1 MNHWYFRPAA
11 VLACGAIAT
20 TAACTPSDDEQDE
33 VHHIEPDAT
42 EDVPSQNETDDPD
55 VVAHRPEV
63 ALIDAPGVIA
73 DRRAAALVA
82 RLTTDEKIA
91 LVHGT
96 GVPKIGF
103 GTFPPEALK
112 GAGYIPGIPRLGIPQ
127 VTSADSASGVNIDD
141 VRATPLPAPI
151 ALAASW
157 DTELAKEYGKRIAI
171 ELRTLGYTQALGGGL
186 NLAREPRSG
195 RTFEYMGED
204 PVLGG
209 EMIASRTIGTQ
220 SQKVLATVK
229 HYAMN
234 GHETNR
240 AASDSQVDERTM
252 RETELLAFEIAV
264 KRGKPASVMCAYN
277 KVNGTYACENPYL
290 LTDVLKKE
298 WGFKG
303 VVQSDWA
310 ATHSTV
316 PSALAG
322 LDEEQP
328 SVPEGVTVPPGFG
341 PFFSTE
347 LRAAV
352 DRSEVPM
359 SRLNDMVH
367 RKLRTLIRIGVF
379 DAPPTPGGAID
390 EEAGQAL
397 ALAVAQQSSVLLK
410 NATVPGM
417 AQKALPL
424 TAANLSSIVVVG
436 GHADVGV
443 LSGGGSGA
451 VPPPDGNAVSG
462 CQEPA
467 PEPGTLPI
475 PRCATWYKS
484 APLAAIQAKAPQATV
499 TYFDGT
505 DAEAAA
511 SAAENADVAI
521 VFATQW
527 ETEALDLPTLSL
539 PDPTTDPTNQSY
551 DQNMLIETVAS
562 KAKRTVVVLETG
574 SPVTMPWIDHVHA
587 ILEAWYPGVRGGQA
601 IADLLFG
608 DVNPSGKLPITFPK
622 RDADLPQAT
631 ISSSDPIVR
640 YTEGLLMGYRWYD
653 AKRIDPLF
661 PFGHGLSY
669 TTFGYSG
676 MVATANAKGNVT
688 ISFTVTNEGPVA
700 GAETAQ
706 VYATLPKDLKQPPLR
721 LVAWK
726 KEWLAPG
733 ESRTLRFVVP
743 AQRLATWDVTTHA
756 WKVNEGLYRFMA
768 ASSSRDPHALTKS
781 VMLTQ
786 ARR

>member
-1 MNHWYFRPAA
+1 MNPSYFRSATA
-11 VLACGAIAT
+11 LACGAIIT
-20 TAACTPSDDEQDE
+20 TAACTPSDDAQDE
-33 VHHIEPDAT
+33 VHQSEPEATKEPPNQDA
-42 EDVPSQNETDDPD
+42 TDDPD
-55 VVAHRPEV
+55 VIANQLATLRADLFDVA
-63 ALIDAPGVIA
+63 G
-73 DRRAAALVA
+73 RRAAALVA

-96 GVPKIGF
+96 GVPRMGW
-103 GTFPPEALK
+103 GTFPPEALN

-127 VTSADSASGVNIDD
+127 VTSADSACGVNIDGT
-141 VRATPLPAPI
+141 RATPLPAPI

-157 DTELAKEYGKRIAI
+157 DTELAEEYGERIAI
-171 ELRTLGYTQALGGGL
+171 ELRTLGYTQALGGGI

-204 PVLGG
+204 PVLSG

-234 GHETNR
+234 GQETNR

-264 KRGKPASVMCAYN
+264 KRGKPASVMCSYN

-310 ATHSTV
+310 ATHSTA
-316 PSALAG
+316 PAALAG

-328 SVPEGVTVPPGFG
+328 SVPEGVAVPPGFG
-341 PFFSTE
+341 PFFSTA

-352 DRSEVPM
+352 DGGEVSM
-359 SRLNDMVH
+359 SRLNDMVQ
-367 RKLRTLIRIGVF
+367 RKLRALIDVGIF
-379 DAPPTPGGAID
+379 DAPPTPSGAID

-397 ALAVAQQSSVLLK
+397 ALAVAQRSSVLLK
-410 NATVPGM
+410 NATVPGT

-424 TAANLSSIVVVG
+424 TAEDLSSVVVVG

-451 VPPPDGNAVSG
+451 VPSPDGNAVSG
-462 CQEPA
+462 CEEPA

-484 APLAAIQAKAPQATV
+484 APLAAIQAKARLATV

-511 SAAENADVAI
+511 NAAENADVAI

-539 PDPTTDPTNQSY
+539 PDPTTDPVNQSY
-551 DQNMLIETVAS
+551 DQDVLIETVAS
-562 KAKRTVVVLETG
+562 KAKRTIVVLETG
-574 SPVTMPWIDHVHA
+574 SPVTMPWLDHVHA
-587 ILEAWYPGVRGGQA
+587 VLEAWYPGVRGGQA

-608 DVNPSGKLPITFPK
+608 DVNPSGKLPITFPR
-622 RDADLPQAT
+622 RDEDLPQPT

-640 YTEGLLMGYRWYD
+640 YTEGLLIGYRWYD
-653 AKRIDPLF
+653 AKAVEPLF

-669 TTFGYSG
+669 TTFGYSD
-676 MVATANAKGNVT
+676 MVATADLKGNVT
-688 ISFTVTNEGPVA
+688 VSFTVTNEGPVA

-706 VYATLPKDLKQPPLR
+706 VYATLPTGLGEPPQR
-721 LVAWK
+721 LVDWK
-726 KEWLAPG
+726 KVWLAPG
-733 ESRTLRFVVP
+733 ESRMLSFVVP
-743 AQRLATWDVTTHA
+743 AQRLATWNVTTHA
-756 WKVNEGLYRFMA
+756 WKVNAGRYRFMA

-781 VMLTQ
+781 VMFLR